1 METVPNHEFTI
12 VLSKFYD
19 ERERERER
27 ELYVTLRLFIK
38 NTLITNFSSEKLK
51 PLKWHAKMTCR
62 YSKYFLAS
70 IEKDIVSK

>member
-51 PLKWHAKMTCR
+51 PLK
-62 YSKYFLAS
+62 
-70 IEKDIVSK
+70 